1 MSRRRSKD
9 PSVPI
14 SIAIPR
20 SLHTRL
26 NELLAYKQSRSKW
39 VCGAIRAKLEAL
51 DNGYRDIDDINN
63 HRLLAILCN
72 RGAISY
78 KLFETLKEEMPVV
91 GTVKEQ

>member
-1 MSRRRSKD
+1 MSRRRSSD

-39 VCGAIRAKLEAL
+39 VCDAIKAKIDAHDDESQVIDGLSSKRLAVL
-51 DNGYRDIDDINN
+51 LYNRDIIT
-63 HRLLAILCN
+63 
-72 RGAISY
+72 Y
-78 KLFETLKEEMPVV
+78 ELFERIAEYIENKSE
-91 GTVKEQ
+91 